1 MKNKISKELNF
12 FLSISDNS
20 WNTLSPMA
28 SGIIKEVDEI
38 YSNEGTEW
46 HGSAIVKQ
54 LITKKEITRVLWD
67 IAQSSAQVEI
77 DGSKIVLPNHKVLC
91 ADMRKVR
98 PELDESNGIIPLH
111 IPKMGYQVISNEKI
125 WDMME
130 QALKDLDA
138 TITSVGT
145 LEGGKKFFISVT
157 IGDSEMVIN
166 KDKFKFFI
174 NFVTSHDGTIAVVV
188 YDSSLRI
195 VCMNTLR
202 WSMEAAGDVNF
213 RIMHTKNA
221 DLAIKNLPDL
231 VNAIL
236 KGRAEF
242 KDVMEYLA
250 TCKVDNND
258 ALAMAAGY
266 FCMNTGDVELSS
278 RSMNAA
284 TEIAT
289 LFSRGIACH
298 GETLYD
304 LANGATE
311 YWTSG
316 LGTGRKDVDSG
327 TRLYRSSMGSAA
339 EHKQMFV
346 AMLANEDR
354 RKEAL
359 TMGREAVKLAKA

>member
-1 MKNKISKELNF
+1 
-12 FLSISDNS
+12 
-20 WNTLSPMA
+20 MA
-28 SGIIKEVDEI
+28 SGIDKEVDLI

-46 HGSAIVKQ
+46 HRFATLTK
-54 LITKKEITRVLWD
+54 LINRKEIQKVLWK
-67 IAQSSAQVEI
+67 IIQSPAMVEVE
-77 DGSKIVLPNHKVLC
+77 GSKIVLPNHKVLC
-91 ADMRKVR
+91 ADLREVR
-98 PELDESNGIIPLH
+98 TDIAEENRIIPLH
-111 IPKMGYQVISNEKI
+111 IPKAGYQVIDNEQV

-130 QALKDLDA
+130 KALDGLDA
-138 TITSVGT
+138 TVTSVGT

-157 IGDSEMVIN
+157 IGDSEMIVN
-166 KDKFKFFI
+166 KDKFKFYI
-174 NFVTSHDGTIAVVV
+174 NFVTSHDGTIAMVV
-188 YDSSLRI
+188 YDSSIRI

-202 WSMEAAGDVNF
+202 WSMDAAGEVNF

-221 DLAIKNLPDL
+221 DLAMANLPDL
-231 VNAIL
+231 INAIL

-266 FCMNTGDVELSS
+266 FCINTGDEELSS

-316 LGTGRKDVDSG
+316 SGTGRSNVNEG

-346 AMLANEDR
+346 ALLANEDR

-359 TMGREAVKLAKA
+359 KLGKAAVKFANT

>member
-1 MKNKISKELNF
+1 
-12 FLSISDNS
+12 
-20 WNTLSPMA
+20 MA

-46 HGSAIVKQ
+46 HGSAILTKI
-54 LITKKEITRVLWD
+54 ITKTEIQRILWK
-67 IAQSSAQVEI
+67 IAQSPAQVEI
-77 DGSKIVLPNHKVLC
+77 DGSKIILPNHKVLC
-91 ADMRKVR
+91 ADMRQVR
-98 PELDESNGIIPLH
+98 SELDESNGIIPLH
-111 IPKMGYQVISNEKI
+111 IPKAGYQVIDNEQV

-130 QALKDLDA
+130 KALEDLDA
-138 TITSVGT
+138 TVTSVGT
-145 LEGGKKFFISVT
+145 LEGGKKFFISVS
-157 IGDSEMVIN
+157 IGDSEMIIN

-174 NFVTSHDGTIAVVV
+174 NFVTSHDGTIAMIV
-188 YDSSLRI
+188 YDSSMRI

-202 WSMEAAGDVNF
+202 WSMQAAGDVNF

-221 DLAIKNLPDL
+221 ELALKNLPEL
-231 VNAIL
+231 INAIL

-266 FCMNTGDVELSS
+266 FCVTTGDEELSS

-311 YWTSG
+311 YWTTG
-316 LGTGRKDVDSG
+316 LGTGRKGVDEG

-339 EHKQMFV
+339 DHKQSFV
-346 AMLANEDR
+346 ALLANEDR

-359 TMGREAVKLAKA
+359 ALGRTAVKLANA

>member
-1 MKNKISKELNF
+1 
-12 FLSISDNS
+12 
-20 WNTLSPMA
+20 MA
-28 SGIIKEVDEI
+28 SGIVQEVDEI

-46 HGSAIVKQ
+46 HGSAILTKV
-54 LITKKEITRVLWD
+54 ITKKEVQRILWS
-67 IAQSSAQVEI
+67 IAQSPALVEI

-91 ADMRKVR
+91 ADMRGVR
-98 PELDESNGIIPLH
+98 TDLDESNGIIPLH
-111 IPKMGYQVISNEKI
+111 IPKNGYQVITNEQV

-130 QALKDLDA
+130 SALKDLDA

-145 LEGGKKFFISVT
+145 LEGGKKFFISVS
-157 IGDSEMVIN
+157 IGESEMIVN

-174 NFVTSHDGTIAVVV
+174 NFVTSHDGTIAMIV
-188 YDSSLRI
+188 YDSSMRI

-202 WSMEAAGDVNF
+202 WSMQAAGDVNF

-221 DLAIKNLPDL
+221 ELALKNLPEL
-231 VNAIL
+231 INAIL
-236 KGRAEF
+236 TGRAEF

-266 FCMNTGDVELSS
+266 FCLNTGDEELSS

-289 LFSRGIACH
+289 LFSRGIACY

-316 LGTGRKDVDSG
+316 LGTGRNGVDEG

-359 TMGREAVKLAKA
+359 KLGRTAVKLANA